1 MISMRKAVLWASAL
15 SLAVAGLTIN
25 PASAQT
31 GQTPVSATVSV
42 VNAAGGPATLTGYS
56 VTVACTSP
64 VASTAQTAPVSSFGG
79 SGTVFFTVN
88 AANSCTFTL
97 NGLAGTTIFNPATA
111 LVGVSVGGV
120 FLSTLKLGVTTAAVP
135 VTAATSV
142 VFTLTYPSLTVRKTV
157 IGTETTAGTAY
168 PMIATCQYN
177 TTPPAPIPAADGK
190 STFVAF
196 KLKNG
201 EQKVLTIADFPG
213 LVADATCFVAE
224 TDNGGARLTTI
235 VSTKADGTTVL
246 GGYFGPT
253 FKADGSV
260 DIPGRNISGP
270 TTASGQTVT
279 ITNSFI
285 QLGDLIVS
293 KVVTGDPKSAVTIYE
308 FKVTCSNNLTET
320 FLLKDRQS
328 KLYTGIPVGT
338 VCTVTETRSDGA
350 TTIYADNSETPNDG
364 ATTIKTTS
372 VGCRDVNLAAAPDCR
387 ANVIVTNSYAST
399 APVAAV
405 ATPPASTVPVNVPA
419 ATLPPVAPAP
429 TAQPEVLDAS
439 EATVG

>member
-1 MISMRKAVLWASAL
+1 MISMRKAIILASAMCV
-15 SLAVAGLTIN
+15 AVGLTVN
-25 PASAQT
+25 TASAQT
-31 GQTPVSATVSV
+31 GQTPVSASINV

-56 VTVACTSP
+56 VTVSCTSP
-64 VASTAQTAPVSSFGG
+64 VPSVAQTAAVSSFGG

-97 NGLAGTTIFNPATA
+97 NGLAGTTVFNPGTA

-120 FLSTLKLGVTTAAVP
+120 FLTSLKLGVATAAVP

-157 IGTETTAGTAY
+157 IGTETTAGQAY

-177 TTPPAPIPAADGK
+177 TTPPTPIPAADGK

-196 KLKNG
+196 KLKSG

-224 TDNGGARLTTI
+224 TDNGGARITTI
-235 VSTKADGTTVL
+235 VSTKSDGTTVL

-253 FKADGSV
+253 FQADGSV

-270 TTASGQTVT
+270 TIANGQTVT
-279 ITNSFI
+279 ISNSFI
-285 QLGDLIVS
+285 QLGDLIIS
-293 KVVTGDPKSAVTIYE
+293 KVVTGDPRTAITIYE

-320 FLLKDRQS
+320 FLMKDRQS
-328 KLYTGIPVGT
+328 KVYTGLPVGT
-338 VCTVTETRSDGA
+338 ACTVTETRSDGA
-350 TTIYADNSETPNDG
+350 TTVYADNSETPTDG
-364 ATTIKTTS
+364 AITIKTTS
-372 VGCRDVNLAAAPDCR
+372 VGCRDANLATAPDCR
-387 ANVIVTNSYAST
+387 ANVIVTNSYAAA
-399 APVAAV
+399 APTTAAV
-405 ATPPASTVPVNVPA
+405 AASATTVPVNLPA

-429 TAQPEVLDAS
+429 PAQPEVLDAS